1 MIVTVYFR
9 QKKSS
14 SRTILKNEEAEKV
27 IKKFHADDLQSLAA
41 NGKLTTSYDSN
52 ISFRPGKAIPKKAVI
67 DVFLSDPDGI
77 EDLIASAKKTSEANS
92 AD

>member
-14 SRTILKNEEAEKV
+14 SRTILKNEDAEKV
-27 IKKFHADDLQSLAA
+27 IKKFTADDLQSLAS

-67 DVFLSDPDGI
+67 DVFLSNSDGI
-77 EDLIASAKKTSEANS
+77 EDMIEAAKKSKEVKS